1 MVVRAGGGDVAV
13 EVKRVSTPGLDAVRG
28 WSGRIRR
35 PREPALLRVLVADRV
50 TQPVRERLRRDG
62 FGWLDLRGHLRLV
75 GGGVFIDSDVTA
87 QRQRPERS
95 GPLAGQA
102 GLEVACWLLM
112 HPTSR
117 PGVREIAA
125 HLGRA
130 PSTVSEILKALRARD
145 LVTSDGLADPPELF
159 TQVADRWRPTRTHLA
174 ALPPVQDPAVSRA
187 LGLDIVDP
195 EASTG
200 WAISDTV
207 AAAAYGA
214 PVAART
220 DHPVDFY
227 VPNAPTRRRAVQLL
241 GTAAT
246 ARDALATAAVA
257 PVPAVCADRVDPLNL
272 ARGRSGWPLAH
283 PLFVALDL
291 AQDPGRGNDAL
302 RGWTPPKPWTRVW

>member
-1 MVVRAGGGDVAV
+1 MLADAQYRTAESTQELEDAFAELGLSARPGSPEEPTVDLWLSVPGGGDVAV

-35 PREPALLRVLVADRV
+35 SREPALLRVLVADRV

-145 LVTSDGLADPPELF
+145 LVTSDGLAEPPELF
-159 TQVADRWRPTRTHLA
+159 AQVADRWRPSRTHLA

-187 LGLDIVDP
+187 LGL
-195 EASTG
+195 
-200 WAISDTV
+200 
-207 AAAAYGA
+207 
-214 PVAART
+214 R
-220 DHPVDFY
+220 H
-227 VPNAPTRRRAVQLL
+227 RR
-241 GTAAT
+241 
-246 ARDALATAAVA
+246 
-257 PVPAVCADRVDPLNL
+257 P
-272 ARGRSGWPLAH
+272 
-283 PLFVALDL
+283 
-291 AQDPGRGNDAL
+291 
-302 RGWTPPKPWTRVW
+302 